1 MQIYR
6 QYLVVIFC
14 TIFISGC
21 MPAVHNA
28 VLNNDIEKI
37 SSISKTELYDID
49 ENGMTAM
56 HFAIKHNKRLMLKV
70 LVNNGFKINI
80 RDNSGRTPL
89 SYAIELKN
97 YTITKE
103 LLLLGANPN
112 IRNSSEQAALHF
124 ISKTGD
130 VKMLKVLLNSNAD
143 INSIDRLKRTPI
155 HWAVYNNHLEIVKI
169 LVNHG
174 AKLME
179 KDKFKKTPLDIITS
193 KSTSRNILDYYLSKL
208 GNTYIDSNGNN
219 LLHLIARSGDIEL
232 LENAVQTRNV
242 DNSALNHNR
251 EDPFQILQKTVQN
264 ISLKQKKRIEEMKY
278 ENQLKEKAEYRRELA
293 RKKEAKSDNSFF
305 DYGAL
310 AVAGVSAAI
319 GVNAG
324 ISSDKVIEI
333 STAAYIDSSEDNG
346 GTNLKKLQN
355 KYQKELDNS
364 KSTSKKATSQ
374 TNNEESRNRQIST
387 DCIEK
392 AKKYSDGDGQTT
404 PHCQQAISN
413 KCLADS
419 LCKFYPDK
427 CSALRSSVSYSCKIL
442 DGFGQN
448 KCPACK

>member
-6 QYLVVIFC
+6 QYLVVIFI

-21 MPAVHNA
+21 MPAVHDA
-28 VLNNDIEKI
+28 VLNNDIEKV
-37 SSISKTELYDID
+37 SSISKSELYEID
-49 ENGMTAM
+49 KNGMTAI
-56 HFAIKHNKRLMLKV
+56 HFAIKHNKKPMLKV
-70 LVNNGFKINI
+70 LVNNGFDINQ
-80 RDNSGRTPL
+80 RDNYGRTPL
-89 SYAIELKN
+89 SYSIELKSN
-97 YTITKE
+97 ANTKE
-103 LLLLGANPN
+103 LLFLGANPN
-112 IRNSSEQAALHF
+112 LRNSSDEAALHVVA
-124 ISKTGD
+124 KTGNIR
-130 VKMLKVLLNSNAD
+130 MLEILLDSNAD
-143 INSIDRLKRTPI
+143 INSIDRLKRTPL
-155 HWAVYNNHLEIVKI
+155 HWAVYNNHLEVVKI

-193 KSTSRNILDYYLSKL
+193 KSASRNIFEYYLSKL
-208 GNTYIDSNGNN
+208 ENTYIDSNGNN
-219 LLHLIARSGDIEL
+219 ILHLIARSGDIKF
-232 LENAVQTRNV
+232 LENAVQTMNV
-242 DNSALNHNR
+242 DSRSLNYNG

-278 ENQLKEKAEYRRELA
+278 ENQLKEKAEYRHELA
-293 RKKEAKSDNSFF
+293 RRKEEKSDDSFF
-305 DYGAL
+305 NYGAL

-355 KYQKELDNS
+355 RYQKELDDS
-364 KSTSKKATSQ
+364 KSSSKKATSQ
-374 TNNEESRNRQIST
+374 TNNEESRNRQIT
-387 DCIEK
+387 IDCQQK

-427 CSALRSSVSYSCKIL
+427 CS
-442 DGFGQN
+442 GQN
-448 KCPACK
+448 RCPACR